1 LAVLV
6 SVAVLFIAVLMVEQ
20 GCFFLSILT
29 IDQSRVPPCKPNPH
43 CILSQHR
50 DPAACC
56 APATFLQKK
65 ELESDTFLPI
75 SLQTTA
81 GWRTKN
87 GTFPT
92 NRKALHDG
100 T

>member
-1 LAVLV
+1 LRSSGFCTVV
-6 SVAVLFIAVLMVEQ
+6 
-20 GCFFLSILT
+20 LSILT
-29 IDQSRVPPCKPNPH
+29 IDQGRVPWCKPNPH
-43 CILSQHR
+43 CILIHR
-50 DPAACC
+50 RDSAASR

-65 ELESDTFLPI
+65 ALESDTFLPV
-75 SLQTTA
+75 SLQTIA
-81 GWRTKN
+81 RCRTKN